1 LDRGVASPVQI
12 ETLQRADDP
21 EVLALLV
28 ELGLEDQVRYDHP
41 RETRE
46 ELAARTGPLEPHF
59 QGDNVVFVARD
70 AKGHAVGL
78 CWCVLFDPGNGLEG
92 EVAELYV
99 EPPSRGAG
107 VATALVGEAMRLFR
121 EREATFVTV
130 WTRPDNPQA
139 LAVYRHHGFQPTE
152 QTVLTWLPLTGTGPA
167 AEGPPGAVSER
178 DADNHAP

>member
-1 LDRGVASPVQI
+1 LDRGVASLPLQI

-28 ELGLEDQVRYDHP
+28 ELGLEDQERYDHP
-41 RETRE
+41 RETRD

-70 AKGHAVGL
+70 EKGHAVGL

-99 EPPSRGAG
+99 EPPARGAG

-152 QTVLTWLPLTGTGPA
+152 QTVLTWLPLTGPDAGPA
-167 AEGPPGAVSER
+167 DAGTGR